1 MHSRVFVQVLKY
13 LVQVRGR
20 LGWTIACRRRVVRG
34 RYTYGARSLCGM
46 GGNGGLGASEVGDEG
61 WTLVVS
67 GKVCVCRVGCRR
79 FGVGFW

>member
-1 MHSRVFVQVLKY
+1 
-13 LVQVRGR
+13 
-20 LGWTIACRRRVVRG
+20 
-34 RYTYGARSLCGM
+34 M